1 MPPTP
6 DRPLLIG
13 WKEFADF
20 PEWCLRRVKVKVDT
34 GARTSALGADDFR
47 VRPAADGTG
56 ELIEMRLRLYR
67 YRPHLV
73 TEFHLPVV
81 RRVRVRN
88 SGGQVEERPVI
99 ETLLALGPVRKR
111 VTFTVTRRPH
121 MLVPVL
127 LGRAALADD
136 FLVDPGRKF
145 IVSGLRRT

>member
-1 MPPTP
+1 MPPT

-20 PEWCLRRVKVKVDT
+20 PEWGLHRVKVKVDT

-47 VRPAADGTG
+47 VLPAADGTG
-56 ELIEMRLRLYR
+56 EIVELRLRLYR

-73 TEFHLPVV
+73 TEFRLPVV

-99 ETLLALGPVRKR
+99 ETLFALGPVHKR
-111 VTFTVTRRPH
+111 IAFTVTRRPR

-127 LGRAALADD
+127 LGRAALRDD
-136 FLVDPGRKF
+136 FLVDVSRKF
-145 IVSGLRRT
+145 IVSGLRKN